1 MKRQIKIFRQFATV
15 FVSNPKWLR
24 KRDIILTYDYV
35 SVLLIYHLTQ
45 KKKKKIQNQNQWDVM
60 KATQQKKEYCF
71 LTKFEAWD
79 HQTSQGVQYMCTC
92 ERLWRKIK

>member
-1 MKRQIKIFRQFATV
+1 MATKARYYINLRLCIS
-15 FVSNPKWLR
+15 FTYISLNP
-24 KRDIILTYDYV
+24 
-35 SVLLIYHLTQ
+35 